1 MQLNTNVN
9 LTAFRANNSLQ
20 THMSQLSRSVQR
32 LSSGLRLNSSA
43 DSPVDMAVHNIHN
56 GRLATLQKGRQNLSD
71 AIAMVQTAESAMAR
85 IDEMLIKMKE
95 IASQAA
101 NGIYTPEQRLI
112 FSSEFGQFAAEI
124 DRLARS
130 TQFKGIRLLDGS
142 LSARNNLQ
150 RLGTFYSADRVRPD
164 ESSLDPTQRGLKIH
178 FGPGNERLNDY
189 YFVRIGDLTMD
200 GLLRDFGNPRLSS
213 VKKIAVSSQ
222 HASQVALETINSAM
236 IKKETNRYIMGI
248 MQNRLETTLNS
259 LEDEILHVS
268 MANSVLAD
276 TEFAFEMSEFSR
288 LNILA
293 QATSA
298 MVAQANVLPRIALKL
313 LNF

>member
-1 MQLNTNVN
+1 
-9 LTAFRANNSLQ
+9 
-20 THMSQLSRSVQR
+20 
-32 LSSGLRLNSSA
+32 
-43 DSPVDMAVHNIHN
+43 MAVHNIHN